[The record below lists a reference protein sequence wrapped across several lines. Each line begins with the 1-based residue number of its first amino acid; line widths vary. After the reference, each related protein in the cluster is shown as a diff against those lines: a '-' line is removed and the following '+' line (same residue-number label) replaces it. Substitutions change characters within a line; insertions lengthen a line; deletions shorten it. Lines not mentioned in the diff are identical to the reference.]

1 MQKKILTLIIFVSLV
16 FFSCW
21 DFSLPNKI
29 ELEVEGSVDLP
40 VRITASDWGS
50 ILTKT
55 LKRAFSGS
63 MEDVIGVE
71 VYNVNYGQDVQAF
84 CVYFPIKISD
94 SLNPKDYLDGIDLTQ
109 GSPALKIDKEVEVP
123 SFGDFTIEC
132 PVNFPLLTLLPSGT
146 STVNYPEGIPF
157 SISKE
162 FQLESFVSNAF
173 LHAVIEK
180 GSFDINLDLSGGDVI
195 LAEDEFTKTYDI
207 VINQEPDTNS
217 LGSSLTSPY
226 RGLSYINS
234 SSDLQPLNNQ
244 DINKKSIKINGTVTL
259 RSKTGNFT
267 VTKKPEGNDILAG
280 NLKIKMNI
288 SEYKELDL
296 DFNKVSVKIDNPEP
310 VSLVDAANYLN
321 WIRFPQSA
329 DDGNGETE
337 PGIGININFKDS
349 SKEIIDGLAMS
360 IECDA
365 LEFSPAVK
373 SLNAGNN
380 VFGNTKPVEL
390 NLGKN
395 KTLQFKFKLLPS
407 GDNEDILHLAN
418 LKTGKPLKIQGEAK
432 LFQHWMEAEVNIGDA
447 FEEQFPDVGEKPID
461 LSLLDDYFKGFK
473 FNNVEAAAYFSGPDN
488 IFKKIKPS
496 LKIEVLSTAI
506 NTTVMDEGSI
516 TFEKNQIVIADYLD
530 AKGAYKEKELP
541 PNGKNP
547 INFVDVLNS
556 LPRPK
561 DMVFHYIINVSDTKT
576 ITITPDMFDDNNEP
590 HDIFVTI
597 MLLIRL
603 DLTAGDDG
611 GQMMFPD
618 MFNKDQKDLLGRKTL
633 EENSKFTSLNVDYI
647 NFTVDFT
654 SQFFTGGKLFIEKDK
669 PILFPD
675 GIPLNGSKIS
685 LNIRNKE
692 LDLIRNKL
700 IPPDFRLEFK
710 PGGKIIIPKNIGV
723 TSVKIEAKGKNTINF
738 DF

>member
-1 MQKKILTLIIFVSLV
+1 MSIILVSLA
-16 FFSCW
+16 FLSCW
-21 DFSLPNKI
+21 DYSLPNRI

-50 ILTKT
+50 LLTET
-55 LKRAFSGS
+55 LKRAFSGT
-63 MEDVIGVE
+63 MENVIGVE
-71 VYNVNYGQDVQAF
+71 VYNVNYGQEVQAF

-94 SLNPKDYLDGIDLTQ
+94 SLNPKDYLDGINLTQ
-109 GSPALKIDKEVEVP
+109 MDGSSLKIDESVEVP

-259 RSKTGNFT
+259 RSKTGDFT

-288 SEYKELDL
+288 SEYEVLDL
-296 DFNKVSVKIDNPEP
+296 DFNKVSVKPDDPEP
-310 VSLVDAANYLN
+310 VSLADAANYLN
-321 WIRFPQSA
+321 WIKFPLSA
-329 DDGNGETE
+329 DDGNGKTE
-337 PGIGININFKDS
+337 PGIGININFEGS
-349 SKEIIDGLAMS
+349 SIEIIEGLAMS

-365 LEFSPAVK
+365 LEFNSAVK
-373 SLNAGNN
+373 SLNPGNN
-380 VFGNTKPVEL
+380 VFGNTEPVKL
-390 NLGKN
+390 NLAEN

-407 GDNEDILHLAN
+407 GDNKDVLHLTY
-418 LKTGKPLKIQGEAK
+418 LTMGEPLKIQGEAK
-432 LFQHWMEAEVNIGDA
+432 LFQHWVEAEVNISDS
-447 FEEQFPDVGEKPID
+447 FEEQFPDKDEKPIN

-496 LKIEVLSTAI
+496 LRIDVQYST
-506 NTTVMDEGSI
+506 NETTVMKEDSI
-516 TFEKNQIVIADYLD
+516 TFEKKQIVIAGNSDYLD
-530 AKGAYKEKELP
+530 AKGAYKKKELP
-541 PNGKNP
+541 LNGKNH
-547 INFVDVLNS
+547 IDFVTVLNS
-556 LPRPK
+556 LPN
-561 DMVFHYIINVSDTKT
+561 DLVFHYFIDVSGTD
-576 ITITPDMFDDNNEP
+576 IITPDLFVDNNEAVS

-597 MLLIRL
+597 MLLIHL
-603 DLTAGDDG
+603 DLTAGDG
-611 GQMMFPD
+611 GGRIMFPD
-618 MFNKDQKDLLGRKTL
+618 MFNKDQKDLLGRKNL
-633 EENSKFTSLNVDYI
+633 DENSKFTSLNVDYI

-669 PILFPD
+669 PILFPN

-700 IPPDFRLEFK
+700 IPPDFRLEFE
-710 PGGKIIIPKNIGV
+710 PGEKIIIPKNIGV
-723 TSVKIEAKGKNTINF
+723 TSVKIEAKSKNTINF